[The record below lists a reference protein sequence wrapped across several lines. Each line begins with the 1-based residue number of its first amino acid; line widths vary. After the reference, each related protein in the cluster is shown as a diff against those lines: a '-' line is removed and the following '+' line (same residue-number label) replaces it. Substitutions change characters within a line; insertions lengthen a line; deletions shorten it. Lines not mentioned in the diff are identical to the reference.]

1 MRVLFINEVSGH
13 TSTGKICAG
22 QAKRLIEEGH
32 QAVIAYGRDAY
43 VPEEYKSIS
52 VRIGTDRDVKKHAL
66 YTRITDK
73 HGLGSRK
80 ATAKFL
86 KWADEYDP
94 DMVWLHNLH
103 GYYINYE
110 ILFDWIKK
118 RPEMKVKWTLHD
130 CWAYTGHCV
139 FYSYRGCDRWK
150 TGCHSCPQK
159 KNYPASLLIDNSK
172 SNYER
177 KKAVFTGVKN
187 LEIITPSNWL
197 ADQVRQSFLK
207 DYPIS
212 VVYNEIDRSKFKPTP
227 SDLREKLRIQ
237 DKKIILGVA
246 NVWEERK
253 GLNDFIELSRILDE
267 KYVIVLV
274 GLNDKQIKALPEGII
289 GLGKTNDVTELAGIY
304 TTADYF
310 VNPSREETFGMTAL
324 EAAACGTKSIVYK
337 GTACEEIA
345 KEYGGTAVEQGAE
358 YIYRELI
365 G

>member
-1 MRVLFINEVSGH
+1 MKILIINEVCGH
-13 TSTGKICAG
+13 TSTGRISAELAEKLEKERNEVKIAF
-22 QAKRLIEEGH
+22 
-32 QAVIAYGRDAY
+32 GRDGY
-43 VPEEYKSIS
+43 VPERYQRFAH
-52 VRIGTDRDVKKHAL
+52 RIGSDKDVKMHAL
-66 YTRITDK
+66 LTRLTDK
-73 HGLGSRK
+73 HGLGSKR
-80 ATAKFL
+80 ATKEFL
-86 KWADEYDP
+86 KWAEEYDP

-110 ILFDWIKK
+110 SLFEWIKK

-130 CWAYTGHCV
+130 CWVYTGHCV
-139 FYSYRGCDRWK
+139 FYSYQGCERWK
-150 TGCHSCPQK
+150 TRCHNCPQK
-159 KNYPASLLIDNSK
+159 KKYPSSILIDNSK

-177 KKAVFTGVKN
+177 KKATFQGVKD

-197 ADQVRQSFLK
+197 ADQVKQSFLK
-207 DYPIS
+207 DYPIT
-212 VVYNEIDRSKFKPTP
+212 VVHNEIDKTKFKPTP
-227 SDLREKLRIQ
+227 SDLRERFGIQ
-237 DKKIILGVA
+237 NKKIILGVA

-253 GLNDFIELSRILDE
+253 GLNDFIELSKMLDE

-274 GLNDKQIKALPEGII
+274 GLSDKQIKALPDGII
-289 GLGKTNDVTELAGIY
+289 GIQKTNDVTELAGIY

-345 KEYGGTAVEQGAE
+345 EEYGGIAVEQGAE